1 MENQRPVLSSSI
13 TFFIT
18 IIGLAVVFI
27 ILKELQSIFIPL
39 IIAYFLFFVFSP
51 LNGYLERKKIPKG
64 ITILVDILIIVFIFG
79 GISSIIIDSFSRFG
93 AELPGYARKLDAIVS
108 STALSIGLKDPSF
121 RNFHIEEFI
130 KTIDYKLVAGSI
142 FSSTFSLLGSLLFIL
157 FFFIF
162 VVTGHKNI
170 YEAIQRRYTERRM
183 HHSAITLPPGTKE
196 RADTSETSREEV
208 IQTTFHSLTEQV
220 QKYVTTK
227 FLISLFT
234 GALEGSIVWLFGV
247 DFAIVWG
254 VLIFLLNFIPNI
266 GSLAGIVLPA
276 IMALVQFGSIGYA
289 LIVLG
294 TLTVVDNI
302 IGNYVEPKI
311 FGDRLGLNPLVVL
324 LSLLLWSYVW
334 GIIGAI
340 LSVPLTSMVKILI
353 SRSESPNL
361 RFLNDLMSSERHNL
375 LKEKSATVHG

>member
-18 IIGLAVVFI
+18 IVGLAVIFI
-27 ILKELQSIFIPL
+27 ILKELQSIFVPL

-51 LNGYLERKKIPKG
+51 LNGYLERNKIPKG

-108 STALSIGLKDPSF
+108 STALSIGLKDPAF

-183 HHSAITLPPGTKE
+183 HYSPIALPPDAKE
-196 RADTSETSREEV
+196 RTSGAEASREEV

-227 FLISLFT
+227 FFISLFT
-234 GALEGSIVWLFGV
+234 GALEGTIVWLFGV

-276 IMALVQFGSIGYA
+276 LMALVQFGSIGYA
-289 LIVLG
+289 LIMLG
-294 TLTVVDNI
+294 TLAVVDNI
-302 IGNYVEPKI
+302 IGNYIEPKI

-334 GIIGAI
+334 GIVGAI

-361 RFLNDLMSSERHNL
+361 RFLNDLMSSERKNL